1 MKMSRSKML
10 RIGMAVFL
18 FAVALAFFIGTF
30 SIKQAKTQAQQSIS
44 ARFFPRAIIA
54 IFAVASI
61 ICVISEFKKDDDKGE
76 DERKLKSMIMSVI
89 VMGAC
94 VLLLDILGF
103 FIIGFLF
110 LLLEIS
116 IMKEK
121 KPDLTTLIVSLGCTL
136 VFSLLFRYGFNIG
149 IPLMPFGLL

>member
-30 SIKQAKTQAQQSIS
+30 SIRQAKTQASQTVS

-54 IFAVASI
+54 IFTVASVV
-61 ICVISEFKKDDDKGE
+61 CVWSEFKKKDDDSE
-76 DERKLKSMIMSVI
+76 NDRKIKSMVMSIV

-94 VLLLDILGF
+94 VLLLDTLGF
-103 FIIGFLF
+103 FIDGFIF
-110 LLLEIS
+110 MLLQIS

-121 KPDLTTLIVSLGCTL
+121 KPDLTAVLVSVGCTV
-136 VFSLLFRYGFNIG
+136 VFSLLFRYGFSIG
-149 IPLMPFGLL
+149 IPLLPFGLL